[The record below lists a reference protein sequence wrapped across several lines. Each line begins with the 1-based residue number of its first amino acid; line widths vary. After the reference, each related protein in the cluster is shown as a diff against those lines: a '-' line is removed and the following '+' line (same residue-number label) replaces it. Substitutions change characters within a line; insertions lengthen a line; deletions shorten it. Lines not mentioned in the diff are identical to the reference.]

1 MITSASKRPI
11 FQKSTELASSLW
23 FVTARPLFFAAL
35 SFLYFWNAATSLAD
49 QYDGV
54 GAGSGTLAHRARAS
68 LRPASEVRTKK
79 TEREREGEG
88 ERERVRVRGF

>member
-1 MITSASKRPI
+1 MGAFYFSFFKR
-11 FQKSTELASSLW
+11 ASSLW

-35 SFLYFWNAATSLAD
+35 SFLYFWNATASLAD
-49 QYDGV
+49 QYEGV

-79 TEREREGEG
+79 TERERGRGREGESACAWLLKP
-88 ERERVRVRGF
+88 V